1 MILISA
7 CLLFTVLPQS
17 AVAQSYGIK
26 GGAVLTN
33 IQGQRN
39 RHVRPGAQI
48 GAFANFG
55 GEEVLYVKT
64 ELLITQ
70 KGSLA
75 WNTGAP
81 ENVGLYYAEINVM
94 FGIDLVQG
102 LTLNLGFQPAILM
115 YGHADFSGI
124 EGGTN
129 EGGVTGQLTTL
140 DYSTLMGLEYFLDKN
155 RFIGLRYNH
164 GFVPLQGREGELPF
178 GGRNPT
184 NMTIQVYFGIRLK

>member
-1 MILISA
+1 MKTRIIPFFLILISA

-81 ENVGLYYAEINVM
+81 ENVGLYVSVRPTH
-94 FGIDLVQG
+94 L
-102 LTLNLGFQPAILM
+102 
-115 YGHADFSGI
+115 S
-124 EGGTN
+124 
-129 EGGVTGQLTTL
+129 QLPRV
-140 DYSTLMGLEYFLDKN
+140 G
-155 RFIGLRYNH
+155 
-164 GFVPLQGREGELPF
+164 
-178 GGRNPT
+178 
-184 NMTIQVYFGIRLK
+184 